1 LDNFTS
7 NPTKETTMLLKAEDD
22 ATFRSSITQKDV
34 EVWAC
39 YSGEGRV
46 NGEPVRQ
53 ADKRMFASEQEARSW
68 LVGEAELRGFGIV
81 EPELHW
87 RAGTSRLPDTELLV
101 LNVYGLFVFV
111 DAWEKPDLNFAVIL
125 ARSSL
130 WALSQASQQ
139 NWWSKYLLR
148 TSPNGPQQ

>member
-1 LDNFTS
+1 MDNFTS

-39 YSGEGRV
+39 YSVEGRV

-81 EPELHW
+81 EPEVH
-87 RAGTSRLPDTELLV
+87 
-101 LNVYGLFVFV
+101 
-111 DAWEKPDLNFAVIL
+111 
-125 ARSSL
+125 
-130 WALSQASQQ
+130 
-139 NWWSKYLLR
+139 
-148 TSPNGPQQ
+148 